1 MSLKK
6 SQLNGNMANKAPKKR
21 AMRSVRSGK
30 KKAELVKRNQETI
43 ANIWTTLNSLQVL
56 KTS

>member
-6 SQLNGNMANKAPKKR
+6 NQQLGNMANKSPKPRAKR
-21 AMRSVRSGK
+21 SIRSGV
-30 KKAELVKRNQETI
+30 KKAQLVKSNQETI
-43 ANIWTTLNSLQVL
+43 ASIWKTINSNQAL

>member
-1 MSLKK
+1 
-6 SQLNGNMANKAPKKR
+6 MANAAPKKR

-43 ANIWTTLNSLQVL
+43 ANIWTILNVTQAL
-56 KTS
+56 KSY

>member
-1 MSLKK
+1 
-6 SQLNGNMANKAPKKR
+6 MANAAKKPR
-21 AMRSVRSGK
+21 AKRSVRSGV
-30 KKAELVKRNQETI
+30 KKAQLVKCNQETI

>member
-1 MSLKK
+1 
-6 SQLNGNMANKAPKKR
+6 MANAAPKKR

-43 ANIWTTLNSLQVL
+43 ANIWTILNVTQAL
-56 KTS
+56 KTC

>member
-1 MSLKK
+1 MGS
-6 SQLNGNMANKAPKKR
+6 AAPKKR